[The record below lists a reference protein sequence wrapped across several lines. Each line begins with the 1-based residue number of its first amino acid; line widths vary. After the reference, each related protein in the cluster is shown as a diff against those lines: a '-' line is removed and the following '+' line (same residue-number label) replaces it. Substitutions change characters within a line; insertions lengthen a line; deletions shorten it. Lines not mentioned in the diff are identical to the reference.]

1 MASRVC
7 KEQPGEHMDPITAV
21 AAAGVALVVKGALEA
36 TGQEA
41 GRSGWSGGARLVER
55 IRARF
60 RGDSEAETALE
71 RVADAPDDES
81 GRQELERMLAA
92 HMLRDRQF
100 EDDLR
105 RMVDEAVAAGGGPG
119 GPQVS
124 AALIKNAQVF
134 NEKVEIKGDWNVS

>member
-1 MASRVC
+1 
-7 KEQPGEHMDPITAV
+7 MDPLTAI

-41 GRSGWSGGARLVER
+41 GRSGWTGGARLVAR
-55 IRARF
+55 IRERF
-60 RGDSEAETALE
+60 RGDADAETALE
-71 RVADAPDDES
+71 RVADAPDDEN
-81 GRQELERMLAA
+81 RQQDLERMLAA

-100 EDDLR
+100 ESDVRQL
-105 RMVDEAVAAGGGPG
+105 VDEAVAAGGRG

>member
-1 MASRVC
+1 
-7 KEQPGEHMDPITAV
+7 MDPLTAI

-41 GRSGWSGGARLVER
+41 GRSGWNGGARLVER

-60 RGDSEAETALE
+60 RGDTEAEAALE
-71 RVADAPDDES
+71 RVTDAPDDES
-81 GRQELERMLAA
+81 GRQVLERMLAA

-105 RMVDEAVAAGGGPG
+105 RFVDEAVAAGGRG
-119 GPQVS
+119 GAQVS

>member
-1 MASRVC
+1 
-7 KEQPGEHMDPITAV
+7 MDPLTAI

-41 GRSGWSGGARLVER
+41 GRSGWTGGARLIAR
-55 IRARF
+55 IRERF
-60 RGDSEAETALE
+60 RGDGDAQAALE
-71 RVADAPDDES
+71 RVTDTPDDET
-81 GRQELERMLAA
+81 GQQDLERMLTA
-92 HMLRDRQF
+92 HMLRDRDF
-100 EDDLR
+100 ESDIR
-105 RMVDEAVAAGGGPG
+105 RIVDEAVVAGRG

>member
-1 MASRVC
+1 
-7 KEQPGEHMDPITAV
+7 MDPLTAI

-41 GRSGWSGGARLVER
+41 GRSGWNGGARLVER

-60 RGDSEAETALE
+60 RGDTEAEAALE
-71 RVADAPDDES
+71 RVTEVPDDES
-81 GRQELERMLAA
+81 GQQLLERILAA

-105 RMVDEAVAAGGGPG
+105 RFVDEAVAAGGRG

>member
-1 MASRVC
+1 
-7 KEQPGEHMDPITAV
+7 MDPLTAI

-41 GRSGWSGGARLVER
+41 GRSGWTGGARLVAR
-55 IRARF
+55 IRERF
-60 RGDSEAETALE
+60 RGDADAEAALE
-71 RVADAPDDES
+71 RVADAPDDET
-81 GRQELERMLAA
+81 RQQDLERMLAA

-100 EDDLR
+100 EDDIR
-105 RMVDEAVAAGGGPG
+105 RMVDEAVAAGGRG
-119 GPQVS
+119 GPQVG